1 MSDLDSVMVG
11 VGRGT
16 LWVWVSSA
24 LAPVPPRL
32 STEVECELVQE
43 GESGEELVSVATAW
57 LITASRLSRTEEITA
72 PHRLNGYGLACPS
85 LAENPAGFGL

>member
-24 LAPVPPRL
+24 SAPVPPRL

-57 LITASRLSRTEEITA
+57 LITANQPRRTDKLAAARLT
-72 PHRLNGYGLACPS
+72 PVHG
-85 LAENPAGFGL
+85 